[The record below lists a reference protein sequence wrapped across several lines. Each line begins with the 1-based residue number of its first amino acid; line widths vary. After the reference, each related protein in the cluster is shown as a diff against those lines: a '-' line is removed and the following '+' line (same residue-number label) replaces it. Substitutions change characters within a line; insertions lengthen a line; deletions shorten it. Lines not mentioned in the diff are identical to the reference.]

1 MKRIFLFLM
10 LCTAV
15 LACSKD
21 EKSYEHWSNL
31 ANEKLNEIQAL
42 SQKVSCTNS
51 DDFEVVSLGYNVYA
65 LNHPSIK
72 KEFEKLQK
80 ELENFLAKADKV
92 AGDNRIDYKSALMEP
107 ITLPIRKECKNGKAT
122 LVFMKDLDLSE
133 TDKEIARRKKEIDT
147 FYKDIVCGNANDWG
161 LIAITKDCCPEF
173 IPINNKI
180 KRNEFFMLAHMYNQ
194 LVVKKQNLENKTCI
208 GTVCGQKQPTIAC
221 EGGKVVLK
229 PSTL

>member
-1 MKRIFLFLM
+1 MKRIFLFLV

-21 EKSYEHWSNL
+21 EKTYEHWSNL

-42 SQKVSCTNS
+42 TQKVSCTNI
-51 DDFEVVSLGYNVYA
+51 DDFEVVSLGYNIYS

-80 ELENFLAKADKV
+80 EYNNFRAKADKA
-92 AGDNRIDYKSALMEP
+92 AGDGRVYNDMIMLPATP
-107 ITLPIRKECKNGKAT
+107 PIRKECKNGKAT
-122 LVFMKDLDLSE
+122 LVLIKDLDLAE
-133 TDKEIARRKKEIDT
+133 TNKEIVSRKKEIDT
-147 FYKDIVCGNANDWG
+147 FYKDVVCGNANDWS
-161 LIAITKDCCPEF
+161 LIAIPKDCCPEF

-180 KRNEFFMLAHMYNQ
+180 KRNEFLVLTNTYTQ
-194 LVVKKQNLENKTCI
+194 LVSKKHILENKTCVGI
-208 GTVCGQKQPTIAC
+208 VCGQKPPTIAC
-221 EGGKVVLK
+221 EGEKVVLK